1 MQGGVREV
9 SLSVVLLIPRYAA
22 VEAYRGAQV
31 FWGLGNFVLPTPP
44 RRASGPGWRRCWLPP
59 RAISEGASCRP
70 SSSRPVTRPHRLS
83 PIIVLGMTAPTV
95 LLVDDDSR
103 LREIVGM
110 ALEGE
115 GYAVRTT
122 DSAEEAVKVLEKIEP
137 DLLILDVMLPGNDGF
152 ELCRE
157 IRTRSP
163 VPILMLTA
171 KTDTIDIVVGLESG
185 ADDYVTKPF
194 VTKELVAR
202 IRALLRRSRSQGKA
216 PRKIAVGDL
225 EIDPAAATVTKA
237 GAPIHLTKT
246 EFKLLLTL
254 ASRPNQV
261 FTREV
266 ILQQV
271 WEYDY
276 FGDSRLVDVH
286 IRRLRA
292 KIEDDP
298 RDPRIVQTVRG
309 LGYKV
314 AA

>member
-1 MQGGVREV
+1 V
-9 SLSVVLLIPRYAA
+9 S
-22 VEAYRGAQV
+22 
-31 FWGLGNFVLPTPP
+31 TP
-44 RRASGPGWRRCWLPP
+44 S
-59 RAISEGASCRP
+59 I
-70 SSSRPVTRPHRLS
+70 
-83 PIIVLGMTAPTV
+83 
-95 LLVDDDSR
+95 LLVDDDAR

-115 GYAVRTT
+115 GYGVRTAA
-122 DSAEEAVKVLEKIEP
+122 SAEEASRILEGLEP
-137 DLLILDVMLPGNDGF
+137 DLLILDVMLPGRDGF
-152 ELCRE
+152 ELARE

-171 KTDTIDIVVGLESG
+171 KTDTIDVVVGLESG

-202 IRALLRRSRSQGKA
+202 IRALLRRSRASETV
-216 PRKIAVGDL
+216 PRAITVGEL
-225 EIDPAAATVTKA
+225 EILPEAATVTKS
-237 GAPIHLTKT
+237 GEPVHLTKT
-246 EFKLLLTL
+246 EFKLLLAL

-261 FTREV
+261 FTRELL
-266 ILQQV
+266 LQQV

-286 IRRLRA
+286 VRRLRW

-298 RDPRIVQTVRG
+298 RNPQIVQTVRG

-314 AA
+314 ATP

>member
-1 MQGGVREV
+1 M
-9 SLSVVLLIPRYAA
+9 
-22 VEAYRGAQV
+22 
-31 FWGLGNFVLPTPP
+31 
-44 RRASGPGWRRCWLPP
+44 
-59 RAISEGASCRP
+59 P
-70 SSSRPVTRPHRLS
+70 S
-83 PIIVLGMTAPTV
+83 I
-95 LLVDDDSR
+95 LLVDDDAR

-115 GYAVRTT
+115 GYGVRTAA
-122 DSAEEAVKVLEKIEP
+122 SAEEASDILQGHEP
-137 DLLILDVMLPGNDGF
+137 DLLILDVMLPGRDGF
-152 ELCRE
+152 ELARE

-171 KTDTIDIVVGLESG
+171 KTDTIDVVVGLESG

-202 IRALLRRSRSQGKA
+202 IRALLRRSRAGETA
-216 PRKIAVGDL
+216 ARRITVGGL
-225 EIDPAAATVTKA
+225 EIVPEAASVTKN
-237 GAPIHLTKT
+237 GQPVHLTKT
-246 EFKLLLTL
+246 EFKLLLAL

-261 FTREV
+261 FTRELL
-266 ILQQV
+266 LQQV

-286 IRRLRA
+286 VRRLRW

-298 RDPRIVQTVRG
+298 RNPEIVQTVRG

-314 AA
+314 AVP

>member
-1 MQGGVREV
+1 M
-9 SLSVVLLIPRYAA
+9 S
-22 VEAYRGAQV
+22 
-31 FWGLGNFVLPTPP
+31 TP
-44 RRASGPGWRRCWLPP
+44 S
-59 RAISEGASCRP
+59 I
-70 SSSRPVTRPHRLS
+70 
-83 PIIVLGMTAPTV
+83 
-95 LLVDDDSR
+95 LLVDDDAR

-115 GYAVRTT
+115 GYGVRTVP
-122 DSAEEAVKVLEKIEP
+122 SAEEAVQVLEQHEP
-137 DLLILDVMLPGNDGF
+137 DLLILDVMLPGRDGF

-171 KTDTIDIVVGLESG
+171 KTDTVDVVVGLESG

-202 IRALLRRSRSQGKA
+202 IRALLRRARGTDQS
-216 PRKIAVGDL
+216 PRKLVVGDL
-225 EIDPAAATVTKA
+225 EIVPDAATVTKR
-237 GAPIHLTKT
+237 GQPVHLTKT
-246 EFKLLLTL
+246 EFKLLLAL

-298 RDPRIVQTVRG
+298 RDPLIVQTVRG

-314 AA
+314 SEGIT

>member
-1 MQGGVREV
+1 MIG
-9 SLSVVLLIPRYAA
+9 
-22 VEAYRGAQV
+22 
-31 FWGLGNFVLPTPP
+31 PT
-44 RRASGPGWRRCWLPP
+44 
-59 RAISEGASCRP
+59 I
-70 SSSRPVTRPHRLS
+70 
-83 PIIVLGMTAPTV
+83 
-95 LLVDDDSR
+95 LLVDDDAR

-115 GYAVRTT
+115 GYGVRTAA
-122 DSAEEAVKVLEKIEP
+122 SAEEAVAVLDRDDP
-137 DLLILDVMLPGNDGF
+137 DLLILDVMLPGRDGF

-157 IRTRSP
+157 IRTKSP

-171 KTDTIDIVVGLESG
+171 KTDTVDIVVGLESG

-202 IRALLRRSRSQGKA
+202 IRSLLRRARASEQV
-216 PRKIAVGDL
+216 PRKIVVEEV
-225 EIDPAAATVTKA
+225 EISPDEATVTKR
-237 GAPIHLTKT
+237 GEPVHLTKT
-246 EFKLLLTL
+246 EFKLLLAL

-266 ILQQV
+266 LLQQV
-271 WEYDY
+271 WDYDY

-286 IRRLRA
+286 VRRLRA

-314 AA
+314 SSEGQ

>member
-1 MQGGVREV
+1 M
-9 SLSVVLLIPRYAA
+9 AA
-22 VEAYRGAQV
+22 
-31 FWGLGNFVLPTPP
+31 
-44 RRASGPGWRRCWLPP
+44 
-59 RAISEGASCRP
+59 
-70 SSSRPVTRPHRLS
+70 
-83 PIIVLGMTAPTV
+83 GMAKPFV
-95 LLVDDDSR
+95 LLVDDDAR

-115 GYAVRTT
+115 GYRVRKAATG
-122 DSAEEAVKVLEKIEP
+122 EEALESMETEEP
-137 DLLILDVMLPGNDGF
+137 DLLILDVMLPGTDGF

-157 IRTRSP
+157 IRTKSP

-171 KTDTIDIVVGLESG
+171 KTDTTDVVVGLESG

-202 IRALLRRSRSQGKA
+202 IRALLRRARTSDA
-216 PRKIAVGDL
+216 EPRRIVLGDL
-225 EIDPAAATVTKA
+225 EVVPDEAVVTK
-237 GAPIHLTKT
+237 GGEPVHLTKT
-246 EFKLLLTL
+246 ELKLLLTM

-266 ILQQV
+266 LLQHV

-286 IRRLRA
+286 IRRLRG

-298 RDPRIVQTVRG
+298 REPALIQTVRG
-309 LGYKV
+309 LGYKIAV
-314 AA
+314 PE

>member
-1 MQGGVREV
+1 MAPGGM
-9 SLSVVLLIPRYAA
+9 
-22 VEAYRGAQV
+22 
-31 FWGLGNFVLPTPP
+31 NTPT
-44 RRASGPGWRRCWLPP
+44 
-59 RAISEGASCRP
+59 I
-70 SSSRPVTRPHRLS
+70 
-83 PIIVLGMTAPTV
+83 
-95 LLVDDDSR
+95 LLVDDDAR

-115 GYAVRTT
+115 GYGVRAAA
-122 DSAEEAVKVLEKIEP
+122 SAEEAVAILDRDDP
-137 DLLILDVMLPGNDGF
+137 DLLILDVMLPGLDGF

-157 IRTRSP
+157 IRTKSP

-171 KTDTIDIVVGLESG
+171 KTDTVDVVVGLESG

-202 IRALLRRSRSQGKA
+202 IRALLRRARGAEQS
-216 PRKIAVGDL
+216 PRKISVDDL
-225 EIDPAAATVTKA
+225 EIAPDAATVTK
-237 GAPIHLTKT
+237 GGEPLHLTKT
-246 EFKLLLTL
+246 EFKLLLAL

-266 ILQQV
+266 LLQQV
-271 WEYDY
+271 WDYDY

-298 RDPRIVQTVRG
+298 REPRIVQTVRG

-314 AA
+314 TR

>member
-1 MQGGVREV
+1 MNV
-9 SLSVVLLIPRYAA
+9 
-22 VEAYRGAQV
+22 
-31 FWGLGNFVLPTPP
+31 PT
-44 RRASGPGWRRCWLPP
+44 
-59 RAISEGASCRP
+59 I
-70 SSSRPVTRPHRLS
+70 
-83 PIIVLGMTAPTV
+83 
-95 LLVDDDSR
+95 LLVDDDAR

-115 GYAVRTT
+115 GYGVRAAA
-122 DSAEEAVKVLEKIEP
+122 SAEEAVAILDRDDP
-137 DLLILDVMLPGNDGF
+137 DLLILDVMLPGLDGF

-157 IRTRSP
+157 IRTKSP

-171 KTDTIDIVVGLESG
+171 KTDTVDVVVGLESG

-202 IRALLRRSRSQGKA
+202 IRALLRRARGAEKS
-216 PRKIAVGDL
+216 PRKISVDDL
-225 EIDPAAATVTKA
+225 EIAPEAATVTK
-237 GAPIHLTKT
+237 GGEPLHLTKT

-266 ILQQV
+266 LLQQV
-271 WEYDY
+271 WDYDY

-298 RDPRIVQTVRG
+298 REPQIVQTVRG

-314 AA
+314 ATR

>member
-1 MQGGVREV
+1 M
-9 SLSVVLLIPRYAA
+9 SA
-22 VEAYRGAQV
+22 
-31 FWGLGNFVLPTPP
+31 
-44 RRASGPGWRRCWLPP
+44 
-59 RAISEGASCRP
+59 P
-70 SSSRPVTRPHRLS
+70 S
-83 PIIVLGMTAPTV
+83 I
-95 LLVDDDSR
+95 LLVDDDAR

-115 GYAVRTT
+115 GYGVRTAA
-122 DSAEEAVKVLEKIEP
+122 SAEEAATLLQESEP
-137 DLLILDVMLPGNDGF
+137 DLLILDVMLPGRDGF
-152 ELCRE
+152 ELARD

-171 KTDTIDIVVGLESG
+171 KTDTIDVVVGLESG

-202 IRALLRRSRSQGKA
+202 IRALLRRARA
-216 PRKIAVGDL
+216 AETVPRRITVGEL
-225 EIDPAAATVTKA
+225 EIVPEAASVTKN
-237 GAPIHLTKT
+237 GEPLHLTKT
-246 EFKLLLTL
+246 EFKLLLAL

-266 ILQQV
+266 LLQQV

-286 IRRLRA
+286 VRRLRW
-292 KIEDDP
+292 KIEEDP
-298 RDPRIVQTVRG
+298 RNPQIVQTVRG

-314 AA
+314 ATQ

>member
-1 MQGGVREV
+1 MV
-9 SLSVVLLIPRYAA
+9 
-22 VEAYRGAQV
+22 
-31 FWGLGNFVLPTPP
+31 
-44 RRASGPGWRRCWLPP
+44 PG
-59 RAISEGASCRP
+59 
-70 SSSRPVTRPHRLS
+70 
-83 PIIVLGMTAPTV
+83 MNAPTI
-95 LLVDDDSR
+95 LLVDDDAR

-115 GYAVRTT
+115 GYRVRSAA
-122 DSAEEAVKVLEKIEP
+122 SAEEAVAILDKDDP
-137 DLLILDVMLPGNDGF
+137 DLLILDVMLPGRDGF

-157 IRTRSP
+157 IRTKSP

-171 KTDTIDIVVGLESG
+171 KTDTVDVVVGLESG

-202 IRALLRRSRSQGKA
+202 IRALLRRARGVGQS
-216 PRKIAVGDL
+216 PRKITVDGL
-225 EIDPAAATVTKA
+225 EIAPDAATVVKN
-237 GAPIHLTKT
+237 GEPLHLTKT

-266 ILQQV
+266 LLQQV
-271 WEYDY
+271 WDYDY

-314 AA
+314 ATR

>member
-1 MQGGVREV
+1 M
-9 SLSVVLLIPRYAA
+9 VL
-22 VEAYRGAQV
+22 V
-31 FWGLGNFVLPTPP
+31 
-44 RRASGPGWRRCWLPP
+44 
-59 RAISEGASCRP
+59 
-70 SSSRPVTRPHRLS
+70 
-83 PIIVLGMTAPTV
+83 
-95 LLVDDDSR
+95 VDDDSR

-110 ALEGE
+110 ALEDE
-115 GYAVRTT
+115 GYGVRTT
-122 DSAEEAVKVLEKIEP
+122 DSAEEAVEVLERDEP
-137 DLLILDVMLPGNDGF
+137 DLLILDVMLPGKDGF

-171 KTDTIDIVVGLESG
+171 KTDTVDVVVGLESG

-202 IRALLRRSRSQGKA
+202 IRALLRRTRSQEQA
-216 PRKIAVGDL
+216 PRKLVVGDL
-225 EIDPAAATVTKA
+225 EIQPDAATVTK
-237 GAPIHLTKT
+237 GRRPVHLTKT

-314 AA
+314 AAEAR